1 MRQLIRLLCG
11 VLALAAIAT
20 SAHAQ
25 PFLVGTQTARVG
37 ACYDGVA
44 NRTYDLLEVRRFY
57 SNQYSDKVAAL
68 GAPSPFPGGP
78 PEIVNAMPDPS
89 GIHLLAVQSALNG
102 VQFWIARNGAFVSI
116 SQAGARQFGT
126 CNFHPMFAAQFPM
139 PQPVTWTNNATYTF
153 GFAPQNVGTPGTFGA
168 PRTLPAKLFEE
179 GLYVG
184 QPLLVAPALAST
196 CLNSAAGDSSAF
208 YRCVLG
214 STLGQRERA
223 ALECSQSSSSP
234 QEATLCLLAQNMGG
248 NERANL
254 EKVRQCYAQYGE
266 RWDEYPLCLAGDQV
280 DPNVM
285 NLVSC
290 ARTHLQ
296 SGRQPDY
303 WTLGYCAV
311 GDKLLAGLNPNAES
325 SVAINCAIATQGN
338 PKAFAICTG
347 GTLLANELD
356 KCLTDGVGDNGCFG
370 KNNTLTQA
378 YERVDEELAAALG
391 KSNPAYTAWRA
402 ARLASDPAAMARA
415 VKDVDREL
423 NRAADNISKEAA
435 RAAERAGNLVADVM
449 PRVTIGKKCAK
460 VWGKKMCL

>member
-20 SAHAQ
+20 GAQAQ

-37 ACYDGVA
+37 ACHDGVA
-44 NRTYDLLEVRRFY
+44 NRNYDLLEVRRYF

-68 GAPSPFPGGP
+68 GSPSPFPGGMP
-78 PEIVNAMPDPS
+78 QIINAMPDPS
-89 GIHLLAVQSALNG
+89 GIHLLAVQSAING

-116 SQAGARQFGT
+116 TAGGARQFGT
-126 CNFHPMFAAQFPM
+126 CDFYPMFAAQFPM
-139 PQPVTWTNNATYTF
+139 PQPTTWANSATYAS
-153 GFAPQNVGTPGTFGA
+153 GFTSTPATFGA
-168 PRTLPAKLFEE
+168 PRTLPGALFEE

-184 QPLLVAPALAST
+184 QPLLVAPALPGT
-196 CLNSAAGDSSAF
+196 CLSSSGGDSSAF
-208 YRCVLG
+208 YRCVLA
-214 STLGQRERA
+214 STLGPRERA

-234 QEATLCLLAQNMGG
+234 QEATLCLLAQNVGG

-254 EKVRQCYAQYGE
+254 EKVSRCYAQYGE

-303 WTLGYCAV
+303 WTLGYCAF
-311 GDKLLAGLNPNAES
+311 GNQLTAGLNPNAEA

-356 KCLTDGVGDNGCFG
+356 KCLTMGVGDNGCFG

-391 KSNPAYTAWRA
+391 KDNVAYTAWRA

-423 NRAADNISKEAA
+423 NRAAQNISNEAA

-449 PRVTIGKKCAK
+449 PRVTIGSKCAK